1 MNDVI
6 NKLTEKIKNPKI
18 LVAAGLVGMAL
29 IFLSSFIG
37 GADKSGKK
45 RRRVKI

>member
-18 LVAAGLVGMAL
+18 LVGLGLIGIVL
-29 IFLSSFIG
+29 IFLSSIIG
-37 GADKSGKK
+37 GGENTESKATS
-45 RRRVKI
+45 